1 VPRLQKYFTNVAID
15 VRHPFLNNIDNVL
28 AETLVSIRISDI
40 KKPFNEQPR
49 IKVQGKS
56 DQNAP
61 KYLILKGISNGSSTE
76 TESQYKCSNGSSTE
90 SQYKEL
96 IAYGSKGESILFSIL
111 YLIVNLFHT
120 IDIEAAIDKGRNT
133 TKRTT
138 LAPIVVLIFTAA
150 TLVVRKNMDEY
161 S

>member
-1 VPRLQKYFTNVAID
+1 
-15 VRHPFLNNIDNVL
+15 
-28 AETLVSIRISDI
+28 
-40 KKPFNEQPR
+40 
-49 IKVQGKS
+49 
-56 DQNAP
+56 
-61 KYLILKGISNGSSTE
+61 
-76 TESQYKCSNGSSTE
+76 
-90 SQYKEL
+90 
-96 IAYGSKGESILFSIL
+96 L
-111 YLIVNLFHT
+111 YLIGNVFHT